1 MIPRSAALHPH
12 PHTDPPP
19 HLPPP
24 PSPPP
29 LRTLA
34 LESNPSPDPD
44 PDPDPDQER
53 LLERNFGGRSLARLV
68 QHAKSLSSLHEAELQ
83 EESRRAEEHAVI
95 RHLQQGG
102 EAGTAG
108 HRSAGRQ
115 PASATLV
122 LAAAVL
128 APPPVSYG
136 AAGMAAPR
144 QHARRPRPRRLEIV
158 AGLQTGPEL
167 RSKARDFLASSDT
180 LLARRGKAG
189 PSPNPEPNP
198 NRILTRTAALAPNSP
213 PPSPNSRLHPH
224 PKPHPCVPG
233 VRKLSRL
240 RRAKA
245 WLNSN
250 SSSSNNTTALAP
262 VALAPVALAPVALVP
277 VARRAYRRRARRRSR
292 RRSRGHRRRR
302 RRRRRQKRREEYSRS
317 ITTRLG
323 SAHRQFNM
331 QQFPMHDLPVFLVLY
346 IYSTLDYNKNAPKGG
361 CSCAWPYRE
370 VHTVRVAPR
379 TVAARPRDTHPMS
392 ASPVA
397 RSSINMVRVDGGVET
412 TK

>member
-1 MIPRSAALHPH
+1 M
-12 PHTDPPP
+12 
-19 HLPPP
+19 
-24 PSPPP
+24 
-29 LRTLA
+29 
-34 LESNPSPDPD
+34 
-44 PDPDPDQER
+44 
-53 LLERNFGGRSLARLV
+53 
-68 QHAKSLSSLHEAELQ
+68 QHAKSLSSLHEAEHQ

-102 EAGTAG
+102 EAGTAS

-144 QHARRPRPRRLEIV
+144 QPARRPRPRRLEIV

-245 WLNSN
+245 WLNS
-250 SSSSNNTTALAP
+250 SSSSSTT
-262 VALAPVALAPVALVP
+262 ALAPVALAPVALVP
-277 VARRAYRRRARRRSR
+277 VARRAYRRKARRRSR

-331 QQFPMHDLPVFLVLY
+331 QQCPMHDLPVFLV
-346 IYSTLDYNKNAPKGG
+346 YNIVLSYYNNQ
-361 CSCAWPYRE
+361 R
-370 VHTVRVAPR
+370 APR
-379 TVAARPRDTHPMS
+379 RRGGALRAPARRLKGT
-392 ASPVA
+392 A
-397 RSSINMVRVDGGVET
+397 
-412 TK
+412 